1 MKSMKSMKS
10 FFTSLALGTALL
22 LPVHAYAQ
30 TAMATETKAVMVAN
44 PMAPGAPLP
53 APVLVGKPK
62 AAATVATAASTAAP
76 SATSGGAGKVW
87 VNTASNVYHC
97 AGSRYYGK
105 TKAGRYM
112 SEAEARAG
120 GNRANKT
127 CP

>member
-1 MKSMKSMKS
+1 MKSL
-10 FFTSLALGTALL
+10 FTSLALCATLL
-22 LPVHAYAQ
+22 LPAHAQ
-30 TAMATETKAVMVAN
+30 TATPTAAVMVAN

-53 APVLVGKPK
+53 VPLSRPK
-62 AAATVATAASTAAP
+62 AAAAVATAAA
-76 SATSGGAGKVW
+76 GGEGKVW

-97 AGSRYYGK
+97 AGTRYYGK

-112 SEAEARAG
+112 TEADARAG